1 MEGAVVFCVIFLL
14 VLVVLCSISLNIL
27 LTIRS
32 ELMFGRNRDVKK
44 LELLNSI
51 LQELKTIHAEKAA
64 RPVETVRKESAAPE
78 IKPEVQPQIKPETK
92 PEVQPQIKP
101 DIKPEVQ
108 PQIKPET
115 KPEIKP
121 ERARLLPRSEVFP
134 PPGRI
139 APPETVQAGPFEFV
153 PDWITDWLFVRGKYR
168 KPGVSAEYAAATAW
182 LVRLG
187 VLILLFGVGFLAKY
201 MIEHSLFPPS
211 LRVLSLFVLA
221 AVLFSAGV
229 KLASTKYSPVA
240 LGMIGLSFATGYLC
254 IFTGSRLYGLIGLP
268 WAYAAMIVLTAFCMT
283 FSVRRDYLFPALIG
297 VLGGYLTPFL
307 LNTRTFAPEWQLA
320 YLTVITA
327 GVLFCA
333 VFRRWNFLNWLALV
347 LETVSMWVLIDRF
360 CSEEFAREISSFGIV
375 DLNVYQSFILL
386 NFALFALLPTA
397 RVLIRRE
404 KLELSDILVHC
415 GAHVSLFLL
424 TMVRFQTGW
433 SIPSFTLR
441 YVLIVVSVL
450 ALIQLPLVRSAD
462 KVDRNWSIL
471 QLIFAAGA
479 LLCLIPVE
487 FSVLWIVAGWMV
499 LALILL
505 ALAIHL
511 NSLTLVIGAAA
522 ACVIVGWR
530 ILIRDLLLNGFFL
543 SGVYLSGLGSR
554 MMGIGVF
561 IAGLLLASGLM
572 AYSRRKYPAV
582 FERMPFLVPAGFCI
596 GSLALLFVYSSLELY
611 WAFDAFLPVFRNGGL
626 SLWWGLW
633 AILMLTYGI
642 LAKQNPARRISLIL
656 FGICAVK
663 IFLVDLKS
671 LHALYKVAAFVV
683 LGLLMLGG
691 AILYT
696 RFKDRIFKN

>member
-1 MEGAVVFCVIFLL
+1 MEEAVVLCVIFLI
-14 VLVVLCSISLNIL
+14 VLIVLCANFLRLVRQIRGELESGRTRDRKL
-27 LTIRS
+27 LT
-32 ELMFGRNRDVKK
+32 
-44 LELLNSI
+44 LLDSI
-51 LQELKTIHAEKAA
+51 LKELKAIHAEKEAG
-64 RPVETVRKESAAPE
+64 RTDGPEIVSLPVETIRKASSTPE
-78 IKPEVQPQIKPETK
+78 IKPEVQPQIR
-92 PEVQPQIKP
+92 PEVKA
-101 DIKPEVQ
+101 ES
-108 PQIKPET
+108 

-121 ERARLLPRSEVFP
+121 GIKSEHVKLPPRIAAVP
-134 PPGRI
+134 PPVRT
-139 APPETVQAGPFEFV
+139 APKETVKAGPFEFV

-211 LRVLSLFVLA
+211 LRVLSLFALA
-221 AVLFSAGV
+221 AVLFFAGV

-254 IFTGSRLYGLIGLP
+254 IFTGSRLCGLIGLP
-268 WAYAAMIVLTAFCMT
+268 WAYAAMIVLTAFCMS

-307 LNTRTFAPEWQLA
+307 LNTRSFAPEWQLG

-347 LETVSMWVLIDRF
+347 FETLSMWVLIDWFFVDPTLGPTRH
-360 CSEEFAREISSFGIV
+360 IYSFGIA
-375 DLNVYQSFILL
+375 DLNAYQAFILL

-424 TMVRFQTGW
+424 TMIRFQTGW
-433 SIPSFTLR
+433 RIPSFTLR
-441 YVLIVVSVL
+441 YVLIVAAVL
-450 ALIQLPLVRSAD
+450 PLAQLPLVRSAD
-462 KVDRNWSIL
+462 RVDRNWSIL

-487 FSVLWIVAGWMV
+487 FSALWIVAGWMV
-499 LALILL
+499 LVLILL
-505 ALAIHL
+505 VLGIHL
-511 NSLTLVIGAAA
+511 NSLTLTIGSAVACSFAAWKIVI
-522 ACVIVGWR
+522 W
-530 ILIRDLLLNGFFL
+530 DLLVKRF
-543 SGVYLSGLGSR
+543 YLSGAYLTGLESR
-554 MMGIGVF
+554 MMGLGMF
-561 IAGLLLASGLM
+561 ITGLLLASGLM
-572 AYSRRKYPAV
+572 AYSRRKYPAL
-582 FERMPFLVPAGFCI
+582 FERMPFLVPAGFSI
-596 GSLALLFVYSSLELY
+596 VSLVLLFVYSSLELY
-611 WAFDAFLPVFRNGGL
+611 WAFDAFLPGFRNGGL

-642 LAKQNPARRISLIL
+642 LTGKKVSRQLSLAL

-663 IFLVDLKS
+663 IFLIDLES
-671 LHALYKVAAFVV
+671 LHALYKVAAFAL

-696 RFKDRIFKN
+696 RFRDRIFKD